1 MSASMSSRNP
11 KQPQPSPG
19 TQLLDR
25 AIAIL
30 RQLSEAGEGGI
41 KSSEIIERLQL
52 SGPTAHRI
60 IAALERHGFVER
72 ERATKRLRLGLALF
86 ALGAKAADST
96 GLRRICR
103 PALLRLAGETGDTVF
118 LMARSGLNAVCVDR
132 QEGTYILDSLTG
144 HVGGQ
149 IPLGVGSA
157 SEAIL
162 AFLPEREVEAVLK
175 ANAHLYPA
183 FNGLTADEI
192 LAALPQI
199 RERGYAVDHGRLV
212 VGISA
217 LAVPLRPPGRD
228 VIAALTI
235 NMTSPRLS
243 GDRLQSLVAMLQAEA
258 LDIQAQVNP
267 IHFAAQ
273 TRGQ

>member
-1 MSASMSSRNP
+1 MSSRIP
-11 KQPQPSPG
+11 GPPRPSPG
-19 TQLLDR
+19 AQLLDR
-25 AIAIL
+25 AIGIL
-30 RQLSEAGEGGI
+30 KQLGESGEGGI
-41 KSSEIIERLQL
+41 KSSEIIDSLGL

-72 ERATKRLRLGLALF
+72 ERATKRYRLGLALF
-86 ALGAKAADST
+86 ALGAKAADGT

-103 PALLRLAGETGDTVF
+103 PALLRLAAATGDTVF

-132 QEGTYILDSLTG
+132 QEGTYVLDSLTG

-162 AFLPEREVEAVLK
+162 AFLPEREVEAVLA
-175 ANAHLYPA
+175 ANARLYPA

-192 LAALPQI
+192 MGALPEI
-199 RERGYAVDHGRLV
+199 RRRGYAVDQGRLV
-212 VGISA
+212 AGISA
-217 LAVPLRPPGRD
+217 LAVPLRPAGRD

-243 GDRLQSLVAMLQAEA
+243 EGRLHDLVAILKAEA
-258 LDIQAQVNP
+258 SDIEAEVNP

-273 TRGQ
+273 TRTRG

>member
-1 MSASMSSRNP
+1 MSRDPNHS
-11 KQPQPSPG
+11 QPSPG
-19 TQLLDR
+19 AQLLDR

-30 RQLSEAGEGGI
+30 KQLSEAGEDGI
-41 KSSEIIERLQL
+41 KSSEIIDRLGL

-60 IAALERHGFVER
+60 IAALERHGLVER
-72 ERATKRLRLGLALF
+72 ERATRRYRLGLALF

-118 LMARSGLNAVCVDR
+118 LMARNGLNAVCVDR
-132 QEGTYILDSLTG
+132 QEGTYVLDSLTG

-162 AFLPEREVEAVLK
+162 AFLPEREVEAVLA

-183 FNGLTADEI
+183 FNGLTAGEI
-192 LAALPQI
+192 LAALPDI
-199 RERGYAVDHGRLV
+199 RSRGYAVDQGRLV

-243 GDRLQSLVAMLQAEA
+243 EDRLEELVPMLKAEA
-258 LDIQAQVNP
+258 LDIEGQVNP

-273 TRGQ
+273 TRRR

>member
-1 MSASMSSRNP
+1 
-11 KQPQPSPG
+11 
-19 TQLLDR
+19 LLDR

-30 RQLSEAGEGGI
+30 RQLSEAGEDGI
-41 KSSEIIERLQL
+41 KSSEIIERLGL

-72 ERATKRLRLGLALF
+72 ERATKRYRLGLALF

-103 PALLRLAGETGDTVF
+103 PALLRIAAESGDTVF

-162 AFLPEREVEAVLK
+162 AFLPDREVEAILA

-192 LAALPQI
+192 LAALPKIKEQ
-199 RERGYAVDHGRLV
+199 GYAIDHGRLV

-217 LAVPLRPPGRD
+217 LAVPLRPAGRD

-243 GDRLQSLVAMLQAEA
+243 KARLQSLFKVLQTEA
-258 LDIQAQVNP
+258 LEIESRMNP
-267 IHFAAQ
+267 IQFAAQ
-273 TRGQ
+273 TRGPAGVTVEGR

>member
-1 MSASMSSRNP
+1 MSPPLPTHQRAT
-11 KQPQPSPG
+11 PG
-19 TQLLDR
+19 AQLLDR
-25 AIAIL
+25 AIGIL
-30 RQLSEAGEGGI
+30 KQLSEAGEDGI
-41 KSSEIIERLQL
+41 KSSEIVESLGL

-72 ERATKRLRLGLALF
+72 DRSTKRYRLGLALF

-103 PALLRLAGETGDTVF
+103 PALLRLAAATGDTVF
-118 LMARSGLNAVCVDR
+118 LMARSGFNAVCVDR
-132 QEGTYILDSLTG
+132 QEGTYVLDSLTG

-149 IPLGVGSA
+149 IPLGVGTA

-162 AFLPEREVEAVLK
+162 AFLPDREVEAVLA
-175 ANAHLYPA
+175 ANSHLYPA
-183 FNGLTADEI
+183 YNGLTAEEI
-192 LAALPQI
+192 MAMLPQI
-199 RERGYAVDHGRLV
+199 RNQGYALDQGRLV
-212 VGISA
+212 AGISA
-217 LAVPLRPPGRD
+217 LAVPLRPAGRD

-243 GDRLQSLVAMLQAEA
+243 ENRLQELVGQLQKEGSE
-258 LDIQAQVNP
+258 IEAQVNP

-273 TRGQ
+273 TRRQG

>member
-1 MSASMSSRNP
+1 MSSR
-11 KQPQPSPG
+11 KAEPQQTPG
-19 TQLLDR
+19 AQLLDR
-25 AIAIL
+25 AAAIL
-30 RQLSEAGEGGI
+30 RQLSEAGEDGM
-41 KSSEIIERLQL
+41 KSSEIIERLGL
-52 SGPTAHRI
+52 SAPTAHRI
-60 IAALERHGFVER
+60 IAALERHGLVER
-72 ERATKRLRLGLALF
+72 ERATRRYRLGLALF
-86 ALGAKAADST
+86 ALGARAADST

-103 PALLRLAGETGDTVF
+103 PALLRIAAETGDTVF
-118 LMARSGLNAVCVDR
+118 LMARSSLNAVCVDR

-149 IPLGVGSA
+149 IPLGVGTA

-162 AFLPEREVEAVLK
+162 AFLPEREVEAILS
-175 ANAHLYPA
+175 ANGHLYPA

-192 LAALPQI
+192 RAALPQI
-199 RERGYAVDHGRLV
+199 REQGYATDHGRLV

-243 GDRLQSLVAMLQAEA
+243 DARLQSLLPMLQAEA
-258 LDIQAQVNP
+258 RDIQTRINP

-273 TRGQ
+273 TRGPSASE

>member
-1 MSASMSSRNP
+1 MSSRHSS
-11 KQPQPSPG
+11 QPEPSPG
-19 TQLLDR
+19 AQLLDR

-30 RQLSEAGEGGI
+30 RQLSEAGEDGI
-41 KSSEIIERLQL
+41 KSSEIIESLGL

-72 ERATKRLRLGLALF
+72 ERSTKRYRLGLALF

-103 PALLRLAGETGDTVF
+103 PALLRIAAETSDTVF

-132 QEGTYILDSLTG
+132 QEGTYIIDSLTG

-162 AFLPEREVEAVLK
+162 AFLPEREVQAILG
-175 ANAHLYPA
+175 ANARLYPA

-199 RERGYAVDHGRLV
+199 KKQGYAIDHGRLV
-212 VGISA
+212 DGISA
-217 LAVPLRPPGRD
+217 LAVPLRPAGRD

-243 GDRLQSLVAMLQAEA
+243 ESRLEGLVAMLQAEA
-258 LDIQAQVNP
+258 FDIEARVNP
-267 IHFAAQ
+267 IQFAAQ
-273 TRGQ
+273 TRGPAGTQ

>member
-1 MSASMSSRNP
+1 MSSRNP
-11 KQPQPSPG
+11 SQPQQSPG
-19 TQLLDR
+19 AQLLDR

-30 RQLSEAGEGGI
+30 RTLSEAGEDGI
-41 KSSEIIERLQL
+41 KSSEIIEHLGL

-60 IAALERHGFVER
+60 IATLERHGFVER
-72 ERATKRLRLGLALF
+72 ERATKRYRLGLALF

-103 PALLRLAGETGDTVF
+103 PALLRIAAESGDTVF

-132 QEGTYILDSLTG
+132 QQGTYILDSLTG

-162 AFLPEREVEAVLK
+162 AFLPEREVEAVLT
-175 ANAHLYPA
+175 ANAKFYPT
-183 FNGLTADEI
+183 FNGLTAEEI
-192 LAALPQI
+192 LAALPEI
-199 RERGYAVDHGRLV
+199 RRRGYAVDQGRLV

-243 GDRLQSLVAMLQAEA
+243 ETRLQDLVTMLKAEA
-258 LDIQAQVNP
+258 SDVEAQVNP

-273 TRGQ
+273 TRRSR